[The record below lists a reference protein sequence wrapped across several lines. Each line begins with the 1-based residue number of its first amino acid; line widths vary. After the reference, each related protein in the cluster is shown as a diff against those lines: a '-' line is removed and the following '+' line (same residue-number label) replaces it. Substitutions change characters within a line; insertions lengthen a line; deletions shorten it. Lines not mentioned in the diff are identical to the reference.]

1 MSAESHNDVDVE
13 VLVIG
18 AGVVGIYALYR
29 AIDAGFT
36 AQALEAGDGVGGV
49 WYWNRYPAARFDS
62 ESYTYGYIFSKE
74 LFDEWRWK
82 EEFATQP
89 EIESYLNFV
98 VDRFGLR
105 SSIRTGQR
113 VVSAA
118 FDDDAGHWVVT
129 TGTGDVVRARWVISA
144 TGGLS
149 VPHYPEIDG
158 LETFEG
164 EGHHTGA
171 WPHTPIDFT
180 GKRVAI
186 IGNGP
191 SGAQLLPAI
200 VDVVEQ
206 VDLYQRTPTWT
217 TPLNNAP
224 LSDERFT
231 WLQQNFDEVVR
242 ILSTSPS
249 GFLHTPAGKFSTD
262 DTPEERREFYEKIWT
277 SPGFAKL
284 TANYYDMTTNRE
296 VNLEFCEFLAEKI
309 RGIVDDPVT
318 AERLIPK
325 DHLFGAKRPPF
336 VSGYFESFN
345 KPNASLIALRETP
358 ILRIDATGIE
368 TTEGHRDYDII
379 AYATGFDFGTGALTR
394 MGVTGREG
402 LDLSTDWEDGPTDFG
417 GFSAHLLP
425 NFFFPGGPHGA
436 GGGNYPRYSQDQ
448 IDWIFDTL
456 DYARSNGYDR
466 FEPTAAQQE
475 AWMTMIETLAPRSI
489 FSAEHSHYYGA
500 NVEGKVR
507 KFLLNP
513 GGRAKLHEMLD
524 EVSSTADYGG
534 AFTPAREIVAAG
546 FTTEST
552 SGDAR

>member
-1 MSAESHNDVDVE
+1 MDNDVDVE

-36 AQALEAGDGVGGV
+36 ARTLEAGDGVGGV
-49 WYWNRYPAARFDS
+49 WYFNRYPQARFDS
-62 ESYTYGYIFSKE
+62 ESYTYAYIFSKE

-98 VDRFGLR
+98 VDRFDLR
-105 SSIRTGQR
+105 RHIHTGQK
-113 VVSAA
+113 VTSAVYDEA
-118 FDDDAGHWVVT
+118 ANVWTVT
-129 TGTGDVVRARWVISA
+129 TAKGEVVRARWIISA

-158 LETFEG
+158 LDDFAG
-164 EGHHTGA
+164 QAHHTGA
-171 WPHTPIDFT
+171 WPHTPVDFA

-200 VDVVEQ
+200 VDIVES

-224 LSDERFT
+224 LTDERQQ
-231 WLQQNFDEVVR
+231 WLSDNWDTVVTT
-242 ILSTSPS
+242 LTTSPS
-249 GFLHTPAGKFSTD
+249 GFLHAPAGKFSTA
-262 DTPEERREFYEKIWT
+262 DTPEQRQEFFETIWRA
-277 SPGFAKL
+277 PGFGKL
-284 TANYYDMTTNRE
+284 TMNYYDMTTNRE
-296 VNLEFCEFLAEKI
+296 LNLEFCEFLAGKI
-309 RGIVDDPVT
+309 RGIVEDPVT

-336 VSGYFESFN
+336 VANYFESFN
-345 KPNASLIALRETP
+345 KPSASLISLRETP
-358 ILRIDATGIE
+358 IVRVDATGIE

-379 AYATGFDFGTGALTR
+379 VYATGFDFGTGALTR
-394 MGVTGREG
+394 MGVLGREG
-402 LDLSTDWEDGPTDFG
+402 LDLSKDWEDGPADFG
-417 GFSAHLLP
+417 GFSAHRLP

-448 IDWIFDTL
+448 VDWITATMIHAREHGFDV
-456 DYARSNGYDR
+456 
-466 FEPTAAQQE
+466 FEPTAAHQDT
-475 AWMTMIETLAPRSI
+475 WMTMIETLAPRSI

-500 NVEGKVR
+500 NVQGKPR

-513 GGRAKLHEMLD
+513 GGRPKLHEILGEM
-524 EVSSTADYGG
+524 SSTENYTG
-534 AFTPAREIVAAG
+534 AFRKVV
-546 FTTEST
+546 
-552 SGDAR
+552 DDVNV

>member
-1 MSAESHNDVDVE
+1 MTSRTHDDVDVE

-29 AIDAGFT
+29 AIEAGFT
-36 AQALEAGDGVGGV
+36 AQTLEAGDGVGGV

-62 ESYTYGYIFSKE
+62 ESYTYGYLFSKE
-74 LFDEWRWK
+74 LFDEWKWE

-89 EIESYLNFV
+89 EIERYLNHV
-98 VDRFGLR
+98 VDRFELR
-105 SSIRTGQR
+105 RHIRTGQR
-113 VVSAA
+113 VVSAIWN
-118 FDDDAGHWVVT
+118 DGDNLWEVT
-129 TGTGDVVRARWVISA
+129 TETGDTVRARWVISA

-158 LETFEG
+158 IDDFNG

-171 WPHTPIDFT
+171 WPHQQLDFT

-191 SGAQLLPAI
+191 SGAQILPAI
-200 VDVVEQ
+200 VDIVEQ

-224 LSDERFT
+224 MTDEKRA
-231 WLQQNFDEVVR
+231 WLGDNFEHVVET
-242 ILSTSPS
+242 LNTSPS
-249 GFLHTPAGKFSTD
+249 GFLHPPAGKFSTD
-262 DTPEERREFYEKIWT
+262 DTAEERQAFYEQIWKA
-277 SPGFAKL
+277 PGFGKL
-284 TANYYDMTTNRE
+284 TSNYYDMTTNRE
-296 VNLEFCEFLAEKI
+296 TNLEFCEFLAGKI
-309 RGIVDDPVT
+309 RGIVTDPVT

-336 VSGYFESFN
+336 IKDYYESFN
-345 KPNASLIALRETP
+345 KPNASLVALRETP
-358 ILRIDATGIE
+358 IVRIDATGIE

-379 AYATGFDFGTGALTR
+379 VYATGFDFGTGALTR
-394 MGVTGREG
+394 MGIVGRDG
-402 LDLSTDWEDGPTDFG
+402 LDLSVDWEDGPFDFG
-417 GFSAHLLP
+417 GFAMHRLP

-448 IDWIFDTL
+448 VDWIADTL
-456 DYARSNGYDR
+456 IHARADGFDR
-466 FEPTAAQQE
+466 FEPTAEQE
-475 AWMTMIETLAPRSI
+475 ESWMTMVETLAPLSI

-500 NVEGKVR
+500 NVVGKPK

-513 GGRAKLHEMLD
+513 GGRAKLHEILR
-524 EVSSTADYGG
+524 EVTSTPDYNG
-534 AFTPAREIVAAG
+534 ALEATRERVSA
-546 FTTEST
+546 
-552 SGDAR
+552 